1 MTDGAILIVKCNRQ
15 HSVTGDTDPDSASG
29 EIRKQHM
36 IAAEGSTN
44 ASFRETYAEHD
55 QLLQVARFIHA
66 VEHANDRAAIQ

>member
-15 HSVTGDTDPDSASG
+15 HSVTGDPNPDSASG

-44 ASFRETYAEHD
+44 ASFRET
-55 QLLQVARFIHA
+55 
-66 VEHANDRAAIQ
+66 